1 MCGRDQVLYCDPHET
16 VIKQHKYAY
25 DDKKATEVMMRIR
38 FQVKKQIL
46 CLLFSCMLFA
56 VFTTESVRGQNA
68 ELDAKVQSPSAIL
81 MEASTGQVIY
91 ERDADTKRSPASITK
106 IMTLILIF
114 DELKSGNLKLDDE
127 VTTSAYAKSMGGSQ
141 VFLEEGEVQTVET
154 MIKCIV
160 VASANDASVA
170 MAEKICGSEEAFV
183 ERMNARAKE
192 LGMTETHFCDC
203 CGLTSDEQHYTSAR
217 DVALMSRELITK
229 YPEIYRYTKIWM
241 EDITHVTKK
250 GSTPFTLSSTNKL
263 LKQYEYTTGLKT
275 GSTSVAKYCFSATAH
290 KDGIDL
296 IAVVMAAPDHKVR
309 FADAKTLLAYGFSVC
324 SIYHDANTDTL
335 PKLKVK
341 GGVEDTVSLRY
352 DKEFRYLDLNGQD
365 MSGVTKKWELSET
378 VPAPA
383 TEGEKAGEAVYYLG
397 EQRLGSVDILYA
409 QTVEQADY
417 GDCIK
422 KVFLKTLL

>member
-1 MCGRDQVLYCDPHET
+1 
-16 VIKQHKYAY
+16 
-25 DDKKATEVMMRIR
+25 
-38 FQVKKQIL
+38 
-46 CLLFSCMLFA
+46 MLFA
-56 VFTTESVRGQNA
+56 VFTTEPVKGQNA
-68 ELDAKVQSPSAIL
+68 EMDVKVQSPSAIL

-241 EDITHVTKK
+241 EDITHVTQK

-296 IAVVMAAPDHKVR
+296 IAVVMVAPDHKVR
-309 FADAKTLLAYGFSVC
+309 FADAKTLLTYGFSVC

>member
-1 MCGRDQVLYCDPHET
+1 
-16 VIKQHKYAY
+16 
-25 DDKKATEVMMRIR
+25 
-38 FQVKKQIL
+38 
-46 CLLFSCMLFA
+46 MLFA
-56 VFTTESVRGQNA
+56 VFTTEPVNGQNA
-68 ELDAKVQSPSAIL
+68 ELDTGVQSPSAIL

-91 ERDADTKRSPASITK
+91 ERDADTRRSPASITK

-309 FADAKTLLAYGFSVC
+309 FADAKTLLTYGFSVC

>member
-1 MCGRDQVLYCDPHET
+1 
-16 VIKQHKYAY
+16 
-25 DDKKATEVMMRIR
+25 
-38 FQVKKQIL
+38 
-46 CLLFSCMLFA
+46 MLFA
-56 VFTTESVRGQNA
+56 VFTTEPVKGQNA
-68 ELDAKVQSPSAIL
+68 EMDVKVQSPSAIL

-241 EDITHVTKK
+241 EDITHVTQK

-309 FADAKTLLAYGFSVC
+309 FADAKTLLTYGFSVC

-378 VPAPA
+378 VHAPA

>member
-1 MCGRDQVLYCDPHET
+1 
-16 VIKQHKYAY
+16 
-25 DDKKATEVMMRIR
+25 MRIR

-46 CLLFSCMLFA
+46 CLLFSFVLFA
-56 VFTTESVRGQNA
+56 VFTTEPVNGQNA
-68 ELDAKVQSPSAIL
+68 ELDIGVQSPSAIL

-241 EDITHVTKK
+241 EDITHVTPK

-309 FADAKTLLAYGFSVC
+309 FADAKTLLTYGFSVC

>member
-1 MCGRDQVLYCDPHET
+1 MLEKAIRKAVLSILLASLMVGAGCRIT
-16 VIKQHKYAY
+16 YA
-25 DDKKATEVMMRIR
+25 EE
-38 FQVKKQIL
+38 QQQ
-46 CLLFSCMLFA
+46 
-56 VFTTESVRGQNA
+56 TTES
-68 ELDAKVQSPSAIL
+68 KVATDDTFVQAPSALL
-81 MEASTGQVIY
+81 MEAGTGTVIY
-91 ERDADTKRSPASITK
+91 EKDPDTRRSPASITK

-192 LGMTETHFCDC
+192 LGMMETHFCDC

-241 EDITHVTKK
+241 EDITHVTQK

-309 FADAKTLLAYGFSVC
+309 FADAKTLLTYGFSVC

>member
-1 MCGRDQVLYCDPHET
+1 
-16 VIKQHKYAY
+16 
-25 DDKKATEVMMRIR
+25 MRIR

-56 VFTTESVRGQNA
+56 VFTTESVNGQNA
-68 ELDAKVQSPSAIL
+68 ELDTGVQSPSAIL

-91 ERDADTKRSPASITK
+91 ERDADTRRSPASITK

-141 VFLEEGEVQTVET
+141 VFLEEGEVQTVEK

-241 EDITHVTKK
+241 EDITHVTQK

-309 FADAKTLLAYGFSVC
+309 FADAKTLLTYGFSVC

>member
-1 MCGRDQVLYCDPHET
+1 
-16 VIKQHKYAY
+16 
-25 DDKKATEVMMRIR
+25 MMRIR

-56 VFTTESVRGQNA
+56 VFTTEPVKGQNA
-68 ELDAKVQSPSAIL
+68 EMDVKVQSPSAIL

-241 EDITHVTKK
+241 EDITHVTQK

-309 FADAKTLLAYGFSVC
+309 FADAKTLLTYGFSVC

>member
-1 MCGRDQVLYCDPHET
+1 
-16 VIKQHKYAY
+16 
-25 DDKKATEVMMRIR
+25 MMRIR

-46 CLLFSCMLFA
+46 CLLFSCMLFS
-56 VFTTESVRGQNA
+56 VFTTEPVKGQNA
-68 ELDAKVQSPSAIL
+68 EMDVKVQSPSAIL

-91 ERDADTKRSPASITK
+91 ERNADTKRSPASITK

-241 EDITHVTKK
+241 EDITHVTQK

-309 FADAKTLLAYGFSVC
+309 FADAKTLLTYGFSVC

-417 GDCIK
+417 GDYIK

>member
-1 MCGRDQVLYCDPHET
+1 
-16 VIKQHKYAY
+16 
-25 DDKKATEVMMRIR
+25 
-38 FQVKKQIL
+38 
-46 CLLFSCMLFA
+46 MLFA
-56 VFTTESVRGQNA
+56 VFTTEPVKGQNA
-68 ELDAKVQSPSAIL
+68 EMDVKVQSPSAIL

-91 ERDADTKRSPASITK
+91 ERDADTRRSPASITK

-170 MAEKICGSEEAFV
+170 MAEKICGSEEVFV

-241 EDITHVTKK
+241 EDITHVTPK

-309 FADAKTLLAYGFSVC
+309 FADAKTLLTYGFSVC

-397 EQRLGSVDILYA
+397 EQKLGSVDILYA

>member
-1 MCGRDQVLYCDPHET
+1 MDGGYHACHPKRE
-16 VIKQHKYAY
+16 YAFY
-25 DDKKATEVMMRIR
+25 
-38 FQVKKQIL
+38 
-46 CLLFSCMLFA
+46 
-56 VFTTESVRGQNA
+56 
-68 ELDAKVQSPSAIL
+68 AI
-81 MEASTGQVIY
+81 E
-91 ERDADTKRSPASITK
+91 
-106 IMTLILIF
+106 
-114 DELKSGNLKLDDE
+114 
-127 VTTSAYAKSMGGSQ
+127 
-141 VFLEEGEVQTVET
+141 
-154 MIKCIV
+154 
-160 VASANDASVA
+160 
-170 MAEKICGSEEAFV
+170 
-183 ERMNARAKE
+183 
-192 LGMTETHFCDC
+192 
-203 CGLTSDEQHYTSAR
+203 
-217 DVALMSRELITK
+217 
-229 YPEIYRYTKIWM
+229 
-241 EDITHVTKK
+241 
-250 GSTPFTLSSTNKL
+250 
-263 LKQYEYTTGLKT
+263 YEYTTGLKT

-309 FADAKTLLAYGFSVC
+309 FADAKTLLTYGFSVC

-417 GDCIK
+417 GDYIK

>member
-1 MCGRDQVLYCDPHET
+1 MRGRDQVLHGDPHES
-16 VIKQHKYAY
+16 VIKKYKYAY

-241 EDITHVTKK
+241 EDITHVTQK

-309 FADAKTLLAYGFSVC
+309 FADAKTLLTYGFSVC

-365 MSGVTKKWELSET
+365 MSGVTKKRELSET

>member
-309 FADAKTLLAYGFSVC
+309 FADAKTLLTYGFSVC

>member
-1 MCGRDQVLYCDPHET
+1 
-16 VIKQHKYAY
+16 
-25 DDKKATEVMMRIR
+25 MRIR

-56 VFTTESVRGQNA
+56 VFTTEPVNGQNA
-68 ELDAKVQSPSAIL
+68 ELDTGVQSPSAIL

-91 ERDADTKRSPASITK
+91 ERDADTRRSPASITK

-203 CGLTSDEQHYTSAR
+203 CGLTSDKQHYTSAR

-241 EDITHVTKK
+241 EDITHVTQK

-309 FADAKTLLAYGFSVC
+309 FADAKTLLTYGFSVC

-335 PKLKVK
+335 PRLKVK
-341 GGVEDTVSLRY
+341 GGVEDAVSLRY
-352 DKEFRYLDLNGQD
+352 DKEFRYLDLDGQD
-365 MSGVTKKWELSET
+365 MTGVTKKWELSET
-378 VPAPA
+378 VSAPA
-383 TEGEKAGEAVYYLG
+383 LEGEKAGEAVYYLG

>member
-1 MCGRDQVLYCDPHET
+1 
-16 VIKQHKYAY
+16 
-25 DDKKATEVMMRIR
+25 
-38 FQVKKQIL
+38 
-46 CLLFSCMLFA
+46 MLFA
-56 VFTTESVRGQNA
+56 VFTTEPVKGQNA
-68 ELDAKVQSPSAIL
+68 EMDVKVQSPSAIL

-241 EDITHVTKK
+241 EDITHVTQK

-309 FADAKTLLAYGFSVC
+309 FADAKTLLTYGFSVC

-397 EQRLGSVDILYA
+397 EQRLGNVDILYA

>member
-1 MCGRDQVLYCDPHET
+1 MRGRDQVLHGDPHES
-16 VIKQHKYAY
+16 VIKKYKYAY

-68 ELDAKVQSPSAIL
+68 ELDAKVQSPSTIL

-241 EDITHVTKK
+241 EDITHVTQK

-309 FADAKTLLAYGFSVC
+309 FADAKTLLTYGFSVC

-422 KVFLKTLL
+422 KVLLKTLL

>member
-1 MCGRDQVLYCDPHET
+1 
-16 VIKQHKYAY
+16 
-25 DDKKATEVMMRIR
+25 
-38 FQVKKQIL
+38 
-46 CLLFSCMLFA
+46 MLFA
-56 VFTTESVRGQNA
+56 VFTTEPVKGQNA
-68 ELDAKVQSPSAIL
+68 EMDVKVQSPSAIL

-241 EDITHVTKK
+241 EDITHVTQK

-309 FADAKTLLAYGFSVC
+309 FADAKTLLTYGFSVC

-383 TEGEKAGEAVYYLG
+383 TEGEKAGEVVYYLG

>member
-1 MCGRDQVLYCDPHET
+1 
-16 VIKQHKYAY
+16 
-25 DDKKATEVMMRIR
+25 MMRIR

-241 EDITHVTKK
+241 EDITHVTQK

-309 FADAKTLLAYGFSVC
+309 FADAKTLLTYGFSVC

-397 EQRLGSVDILYA
+397 KQRLGSVDILYA

>member
-1 MCGRDQVLYCDPHET
+1 
-16 VIKQHKYAY
+16 
-25 DDKKATEVMMRIR
+25 MMRIR

-56 VFTTESVRGQNA
+56 VFTTESVNGQNA

-229 YPEIYRYTKIWM
+229 YPEIYQYTKIWM
-241 EDITHVTKK
+241 EDITHVTQK

-309 FADAKTLLAYGFSVC
+309 FADAKTLLTYGFSVC

-352 DKEFRYLDLNGQD
+352 EKEFRYLDLNGQD
-365 MSGVTKKWELSET
+365 MTGVTKKWELTET

-383 TEGEKAGEAVYYLG
+383 LEGEKAGEAVYYLG
-397 EQRLGSVDILYA
+397 EQKLGSVDILYA
-409 QTVEQADY
+409 QTVEQAGY

>member
-1 MCGRDQVLYCDPHET
+1 
-16 VIKQHKYAY
+16 
-25 DDKKATEVMMRIR
+25 
-38 FQVKKQIL
+38 
-46 CLLFSCMLFA
+46 MLFA
-56 VFTTESVRGQNA
+56 VFTTEPVKGQNA
-68 ELDAKVQSPSAIL
+68 ELDVKVQSPSAIL

-91 ERDADTKRSPASITK
+91 ERDADTRRSPASITK

-241 EDITHVTKK
+241 EDITHVTPK

-309 FADAKTLLAYGFSVC
+309 FADAKTLLTYGFSVC
-324 SIYHDANTDTL
+324 SIYHDANTDIL

-397 EQRLGSVDILYA
+397 EQKLGSVDILYA